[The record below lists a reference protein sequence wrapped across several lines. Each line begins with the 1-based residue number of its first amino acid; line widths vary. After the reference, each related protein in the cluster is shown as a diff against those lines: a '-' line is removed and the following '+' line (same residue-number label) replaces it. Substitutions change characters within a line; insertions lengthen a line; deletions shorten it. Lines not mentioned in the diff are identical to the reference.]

1 MRMTQRRSSNAGR
14 KSPAS
19 APTAGSGQEVGFV
32 PGQAGDRMRRIH
44 GNGHVSANGNGKLPG
59 GTALLQRTEQP
70 GETAATPLPA
80 RPTVRGKF
88 LFVGDQKFYVKG
100 VTYGPFTADGGGY
113 RSPETVERDF
123 ALIARSGLNAVRCYT
138 APPRWLLDAALRH
151 GLRVMVGIPWE
162 QHVAFLDRGRR
173 ARDIVRR
180 VRDQVRACRAHPA
193 VLCYAVGNEIPAS
206 VVRWHGRRRV
216 ERFLAR
222 LVKAAKREDPGALV
236 TYVNYPS
243 TEYLDIPGI
252 DLFSFNVY
260 LEHTDRLDAYL
271 ARLHTLAG
279 DRPLLLSEIGLD
291 SRRNGVDRQAR
302 MLAEQIRTA
311 FLRGA
316 AGAVVFAWTDEW
328 HRGGADILD
337 WDFGLTG
344 RTRSPKP
351 ALAAVQKA
359 FRETPFP
366 AAWPWPCISVIVCTL
381 NGAETLRDCLAAL
394 HRLEYPNHEVI
405 VVDDGSTDET
415 ADMVREY
422 GFPVI
427 STTNMGLSSARNT
440 GLRAAN
446 GDIVA
451 YLDDDAFPDPHW
463 LHYLAATF
471 MATGCVGVG
480 GPNLPPPGD
489 GTIADCVANSPGGPV
504 HVLVSD
510 ELAEHIPGCNM
521 AFRKDSLDAIG
532 GFDPQFWVAGD
543 DVDVCWRLQEQG
555 WTLGFSPAAVV
566 WHHRRNSVAAYLRQ
580 QRGYGRAE
588 ALLERKWP
596 SRHNAVG
603 HISWAGGVYGGIVRL
618 VSGRRARVYQGT
630 WGTAPYQ
637 SREPAPRVWSALLAM
652 PEWYLALGSVVALA
666 ALGAFW
672 HPLLLGLPIAVAGLA
687 LPMAQAW
694 RRTARAQFTSA
705 RSALQRLP
713 RRVITAALHLL
724 QPMARLYGR
733 MTHGLTPWRR
743 HSVGAH
749 AMPIPRRHRHW
760 REQWRSHEATLQG
773 VEEWLREA
781 GARVSR
787 GSGYDEWDLEVRAGG
802 LGAARLL
809 MATEEHGAGR
819 QLVRI
824 RWWPRPSWAALALCG
839 SLLAGTGAAAAEGA
853 WIAWVA
859 LGLTATTLAV
869 AITRQ
874 CAAAAGAIKA
884 AVRELR

>member
-1 MRMTQRRSSNAGR
+1 MG
-14 KSPAS
+14 
-19 APTAGSGQEVGFV
+19 
-32 PGQAGDRMRRIH
+32 
-44 GNGHVSANGNGKLPG
+44 NGNGKVPAW
-59 GTALLQRTEQP
+59 TSLLDRPDQEGQ
-70 GETAATPLPA
+70 AAVSPAVPA

-88 LFVGDQKFYVKG
+88 LFVGDEKFYVKG
-100 VTYGPFTADGGGY
+100 VTYGPFAAGGDGY

-123 ALIARSGLNAVRCYT
+123 GLIARSGLNVVRLYT
-138 APPRWLLDAALRH
+138 APPRWLLDAAFRH

-173 ARDIVRR
+173 ARDIVLR
-180 VRDQVRACRAHPA
+180 VRHQVRACSGHPA
-193 VLCYAVGNEIPAS
+193 VLCYAAGNEIPAS

-222 LVKAAKREDPGALV
+222 LVKAVKREDPGALV

-260 LEHTDRLDAYL
+260 LEQANRLDAYL

-291 SRRNGVDRQAR
+291 SRRNGEEQQAR
-302 MLAEQIRTA
+302 TLADQIRTA

-316 AGAVVFAWTDEW
+316 AGAIVFAWTDEW

-351 ALAAVQKA
+351 ALEAVQRA

-366 AAWPWPCISVIVCTL
+366 SDWLWPRISVVVCTF
-381 NGAETLRDCLAAL
+381 NGARTLRECLWSL
-394 HRLEYPNHEVI
+394 RRLEYPNHEVI
-405 VVDDGSTDET
+405 VVDDGSTDDSAT
-415 ADMVREY
+415 IVREF

-440 GLRAAN
+440 GLRAAT

-451 YLDDDAFPDPHW
+451 YLDDDAYPDPHW
-463 LHYLAATF
+463 LRYLAATF
-471 MATGCVGVG
+471 IATDCVGVG

-489 GTIADCVANSPGGPV
+489 GSIADCVANSPGGPV
-504 HVLVSD
+504 HVLISD
-510 ELAEHIPGCNM
+510 QLAEHIPGCNM
-521 AFRKDSLDAIG
+521 AFRKGALEAVG
-532 GFDPQFWVAGD
+532 GFDTQFWVAGD
-543 DVDVCWRLQEQG
+543 DVDVCWRLQDRG

-566 WHHRRNSVAAYLRQ
+566 WHHRRNSVASYWRQ

-596 SRHNAVG
+596 SRHNSVG
-603 HISWAGGVYGGIVRL
+603 HISWAGSVYGGAIRL
-618 VSGRRARVYQGT
+618 VSGRRVRVYQGT

-637 SREPAPRVWSALLAM
+637 SEEPAPRVWSALMAM
-652 PEWYLALGSVVALA
+652 PEWYLVVGSVIGLA

-672 HPLLLGLPIAVAGLA
+672 RPLLLGLPIAVAGLT
-687 LPMAQAW
+687 LPILQAW
-694 RRTARAQFTSA
+694 RRTTRAQFPSA
-705 RSALQRLP
+705 RTAPQRYV
-713 RRVITAALHLL
+713 RRVITTALHLL

-733 MTHGLTPWRR
+733 MTYGLTPWRR
-743 HSVGAH
+743 HSIGPH
-749 AMPIPRRHRHW
+749 AVPVPRRHRHW
-760 REQWRSHEATLQG
+760 REQWRSHESTLQG
-773 VEEWLREA
+773 VEEWLHEA
-781 GARVSR
+781 GARVGR

-809 MATEEHGAGR
+809 MATEEHGGGR
-819 QLVRI
+819 QLVRV
-824 RWWPRPSWAALALCG
+824 RWWPRPSWAAIALCIA
-839 SLLAGTGAAAAEGA
+839 LVAGTAAAAVGGA
-853 WIAWVA
+853 WIVWGA
-859 LGLTATTLAV
+859 LGLTATALAV
-869 AITRQ
+869 SITRQ
-874 CAAAAGAIKA
+874 CAAASGAIKA

>member
-1 MRMTQRRSSNAGR
+1 M
-14 KSPAS
+14 
-19 APTAGSGQEVGFV
+19 
-32 PGQAGDRMRRIH
+32 
-44 GNGHVSANGNGKLPG
+44 
-59 GTALLQRTEQP
+59 
-70 GETAATPLPA
+70 
-80 RPTVRGKF
+80 
-88 LFVGDQKFYVKG
+88 
-100 VTYGPFTADGGGY
+100 
-113 RSPETVERDF
+113 
-123 ALIARSGLNAVRCYT
+123 
-138 APPRWLLDAALRH
+138 
-151 GLRVMVGIPWE
+151 
-162 QHVAFLDRGRR
+162 
-173 ARDIVRR
+173 RR

-328 HRGGADILD
+328 YRGGADILD

-351 ALAAVQKA
+351 ALAAVQRA
-359 FRETPFP
+359 FQETPFP
-366 AAWPWPCISVIVCTL
+366 ADWPWPRISVIVCTM
-381 NGAETLRDCLAAL
+381 NGAGTLRDCLAAL

-451 YLDDDAFPDPHW
+451 YLDDDAYPDPHW
-463 LHYLAATF
+463 LHYLATTF

-504 HVLVSD
+504 HVLISD

-521 AFRKDSLDAIG
+521 AFRKRALEAVG
-532 GFDPQFWVAGD
+532 GFDPDFWVAGD
-543 DVDVCWRLQEQG
+543 DVDVCWRLQERG

-566 WHHRRNSVAAYLRQ
+566 WHHRRNSIRAYWRQ

-603 HISWAGGVYGGIVRL
+603 HISWAGSVYGGAVRL
-618 VSGRRARVYQGT
+618 VSGRRVRVYQGT

-637 SREPAPRVWSALLAM
+637 IKEAVPSVWSAVMAM
-652 PEWYLALGSVVALA
+652 PEWWLVIAAVVALA

-672 HPLLLGLPIAVAGLA
+672 RPLLFVLPVAIAGLA
-687 LPMAQAW
+687 LPLAQAW

-705 RSALQRLP
+705 GSGAQRLV
-713 RRVITAALHLL
+713 RRVGTAGLHLL
-724 QPMARLYGR
+724 QPVARLYGR

-743 HSVGAH
+743 HSIGRH
-749 AMPIPRRHRHW
+749 ALPIPRQHMHW
-760 REQWRSHEATLQG
+760 REGWRSHEATLAG
-773 VEEWLREA
+773 LEEWLGEA
-781 GARVSR
+781 GARPAR
-787 GSGYDEWDLEVRAGG
+787 GSAYGHWDLEVRGGG

-809 MATEEHGAGR
+809 MATEEHGGGR

-824 RWWPRPSWAALALCG
+824 RWWPRLSWPVLAMCGTLIACTVAAG
-839 SLLAGTGAAAAEGA
+839 LAGAWVVAAAFG
-853 WIAWVA
+853 IASTMLA
-859 LGLTATTLAV
+859 ASATG
-869 AITRQ
+869 Q
-874 CAAAAGAIKA
+874 CSAAAGAIQA
-884 AVRELR
+884 AIQELR

>member
-206 VVRWHGRRRV
+206 IVRWHGRRRD
-216 ERFLAR
+216 ERF
-222 LVKAAKREDPGALV
+222 
-236 TYVNYPS
+236 
-243 TEYLDIPGI
+243 
-252 DLFSFNVY
+252 
-260 LEHTDRLDAYL
+260 L

-302 MLAEQIRTA
+302 TLAEQIRTA
-311 FLRGA
+311 FLRGT

-351 ALAAVQKA
+351 ALEAVQRA

-366 AAWPWPCISVIVCTL
+366 SDWLWPRISVIVCTL
-381 NGAETLRDCLAAL
+381 NGAETLRDCLWSL
-394 HRLEYPNHEVI
+394 RRLEYPNHEVI
-405 VVDDGSTDET
+405 VVDDGSTDDSAT
-415 ADMVREY
+415 IVREF

-440 GLRAAN
+440 GLRAAT

-451 YLDDDAFPDPHW
+451 YLDDDAYPDPHW
-463 LHYLAATF
+463 LRYLAATF
-471 MATGCVGVG
+471 IATDCVGVG

-489 GTIADCVANSPGGPV
+489 GSIADCVANSPGGPV
-504 HVLVSD
+504 HVLISD
-510 ELAEHIPGCNM
+510 QLAEHIPGCNM
-521 AFRKDSLDAIG
+521 AFRKGALEAVG
-532 GFDPQFWVAGD
+532 GFDTQFWVAGD
-543 DVDVCWRLQEQG
+543 DVDVCWRLQDRG

-566 WHHRRNSVAAYLRQ
+566 WHHRRNSVASYWRQ

-596 SRHNAVG
+596 SRHNSVG
-603 HISWAGGVYGGIVRL
+603 HISWAGSVYGGAIRL
-618 VSGRRARVYQGT
+618 VSGRRVRVYQGT

-637 SREPAPRVWSALLAM
+637 IKEAVPSVWSAVMAM
-652 PEWYLALGSVVALA
+652 PEWWLVIAAVVALA

-672 HPLLLGLPIAVAGLA
+672 RPLLFVLPVAIAGLA
-687 LPMAQAW
+687 LPLAQAW

-705 RSALQRLP
+705 GSGAQRLV
-713 RRVITAALHLL
+713 RRVGTAGLHLL
-724 QPMARLYGR
+724 QPVARLYGR

-743 HSVGAH
+743 HSIGRH
-749 AMPIPRRHRHW
+749 ALPIPRQHMHW
-760 REQWRSHEATLQG
+760 REGWRSHEATLAG
-773 VEEWLREA
+773 LEEWLGEA
-781 GARVSR
+781 GARPAR
-787 GSGYDEWDLEVRAGG
+787 GSAYGHWDLEVRGGG

-809 MATEEHGAGR
+809 MATEEHGGGR

-824 RWWPRPSWAALALCG
+824 RWWPRLSWPVLAMCGTLIACTVAAG
-839 SLLAGTGAAAAEGA
+839 LAGAWVVAAAFG
-853 WIAWVA
+853 IASTMLA
-859 LGLTATTLAV
+859 ASATG
-869 AITRQ
+869 Q
-874 CAAAAGAIKA
+874 CSAAAGAI
-884 AVRELR
+884 